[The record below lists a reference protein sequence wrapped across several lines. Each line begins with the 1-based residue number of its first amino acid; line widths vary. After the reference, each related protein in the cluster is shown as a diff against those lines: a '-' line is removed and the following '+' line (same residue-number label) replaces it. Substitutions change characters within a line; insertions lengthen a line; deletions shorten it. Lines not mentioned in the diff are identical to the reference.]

1 MLFAAFM
8 LAFYI
13 VREFA
18 LTILVRVLT
27 LVWNII
33 TCGGQ
38 KGAKTLQREKELAQ
52 QEMAEVGGDSMSD
65 NIL

>member
-52 QEMAEVGGDSMSD
+52 
-65 NIL
+65 